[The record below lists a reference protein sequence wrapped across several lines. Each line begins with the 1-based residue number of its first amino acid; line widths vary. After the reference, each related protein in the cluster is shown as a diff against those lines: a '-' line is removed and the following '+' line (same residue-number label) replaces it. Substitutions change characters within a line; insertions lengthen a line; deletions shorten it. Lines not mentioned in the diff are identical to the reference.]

1 MVTLTDGEHVAI
13 FMFNDGNDYMDY
25 TFFAYEDFL
34 ETLGMSNYNLL
45 GGYRITIK

>member
-13 FMFNDGNDYMDY
+13 FMFNDGNDYVDY
-25 TFFAYEDFL
+25 TFAYEDFL
-34 ETLGMSNYNLL
+34 ETLRMSNYNLL